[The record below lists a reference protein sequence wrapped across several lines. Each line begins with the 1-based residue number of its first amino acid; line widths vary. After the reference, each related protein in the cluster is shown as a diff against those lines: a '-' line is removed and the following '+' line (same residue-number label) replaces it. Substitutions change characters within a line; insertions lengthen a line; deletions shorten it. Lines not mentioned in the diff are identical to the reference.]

1 MNKAIRDY
9 MNYEFPSIMETNPE
23 TIEAI
28 MLDYFDDVKSING
41 LGYAGDEPSEDMMC
55 YVQDRLINEKWEDD
69 TTEEIKSLIENYI
82 DENGSISQEQIDEFI
97 WDVIGELD
105 NSAELFEEIC
115 NNGAFG
121 SYECAE

>member
-121 SYECAE
+121 SYECEE

>member
-1 MNKAIRDY
+1 
-9 MNYEFPSIMETNPE
+9 MENLE
-23 TIEAI
+23 
-28 MLDYFDDVKSING
+28 M
-41 LGYAGDEPSEDMMC
+41 
-55 YVQDRLINEKWEDD
+55 
-69 TTEEIKSLIENYI
+69 EIKSLIENYI

-121 SYECAE
+121 SYECSEDEESLETQIAGIIQYYYPIVEKHCDSTRQLHSSLWEIVCDDLDLDYEDETTGEIFDTIMEQYK

>member
-1 MNKAIRDY
+1 
-9 MNYEFPSIMETNPE
+9 MENLE
-23 TIEAI
+23 
-28 MLDYFDDVKSING
+28 M
-41 LGYAGDEPSEDMMC
+41 
-55 YVQDRLINEKWEDD
+55 
-69 TTEEIKSLIENYI
+69 EIKSLIENYI